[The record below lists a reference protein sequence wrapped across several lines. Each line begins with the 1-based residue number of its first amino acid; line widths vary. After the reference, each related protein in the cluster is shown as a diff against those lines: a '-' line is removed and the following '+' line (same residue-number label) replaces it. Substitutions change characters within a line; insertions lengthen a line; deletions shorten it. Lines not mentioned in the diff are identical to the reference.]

1 MGKGIIHARLA
12 AAVKSTGAPDPEGV
26 LEHSDDT
33 MPLCA
38 AIRLADRCGVT
49 MRELFGQALLGG
61 HNDVAGVGA

>member
-12 AAVKSTGAPDPEGV
+12 AAVEATGTPDPLGV

-38 AIRLADRCGVT
+38 AIRLADECELSMT
-49 MRELFGQALLGG
+49 DLFGQTLFGG
-61 HNDVAGVGA
+61 HNDVAGIYT